1 MKKLNKKGFTLIE
14 LLAVIVIMGILMM
27 VAIPAV
33 SKYMENSR
41 KDTYVQTVKQYV
53 SAVETAYSGDM
64 LECQQPTG
72 NYHYISMQEARA
84 LLEKGGSS
92 PYDKKA
98 LDGMIFIIDDGNG
111 NVTFN
116 VWSTDSK
123 NNSIKYG
130 LYNDLD
136 RKSVLK
142 EELPFTPVKSGVE
155 SFSYSGFDSSM
166 RFTYYGC
173 AAK

>member
-64 LECQQPTG
+64 LECQQPTE
-72 NYHYISMQEARA
+72 NYHYISMQEART

-123 NNSIKYG
+123 KNSIKYG

-142 EELPFTPVKSGVE
+142 EGLPFTPIKQGTS
-155 SFSYSGFDSSM
+155 SFYYSGFDNSM
-166 RFTYYGC
+166 KFTYYGC
-173 AAK
+173 SAK

>member
-64 LECQQPTG
+64 LECQQPTE
-72 NYHYISMQEARA
+72 NYHYISLQEARV

-92 PYDKKA
+92 PYDKKG
-98 LDGMIFIIDDGNG
+98 LEGMIFIIDDGNG

-123 NNSIKYG
+123 NNSIRSG

-142 EELPFTPVKSGVE
+142 NGLPFKPAQNGTGT
-155 SFSYSGFDSSM
+155 FSYDGT
-166 RFTYYGC
+166 TYYGC
-173 AAK
+173 VAK

>member
-1 MKKLNKKGFTLIE
+1 
-14 LLAVIVIMGILMM
+14 
-27 VAIPAV
+27 
-33 SKYMENSR
+33 
-41 KDTYVQTVKQYV
+41 
-53 SAVETAYSGDM
+53 
-64 LECQQPTG
+64 
-72 NYHYISMQEARA
+72 MQEARA

-123 NNSIKYG
+123 GNSIRNG

-136 RKSVLK
+136 RKSVLQNG
-142 EELPFTPVKSGVE
+142 LPFTPVKAGTS